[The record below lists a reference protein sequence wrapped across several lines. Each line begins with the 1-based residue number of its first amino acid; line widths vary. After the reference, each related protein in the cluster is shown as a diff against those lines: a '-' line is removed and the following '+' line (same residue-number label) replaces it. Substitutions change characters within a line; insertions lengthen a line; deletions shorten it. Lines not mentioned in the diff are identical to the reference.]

1 MVPKRKK
8 QKHGFPIKDF
18 GNDECCGCLIKNFRH
33 DERGGFPIKNFGN
46 KEKKDYRGKEYTAIA
61 ITPGNCL

>member
-1 MVPKRKK
+1 MTKEVDSRL
-8 QKHGFPIKDF
+8 
-18 GNDECCGCLIKNFRH
+18 N
-33 DERGGFPIKNFGN
+33 NFGN